1 MKSTIFSTLRF
12 LSTMKLRYFYCTY
25 KLAIRGYTQVAA
37 NNRLNLKSE
46 VSSFSKTLK
55 KYVPSSLTEPSQATS
70 YSTESLSKCWRC
82 NSDQIPLIFCS
93 NCNALQELHKDFNY
107 FKLIGI
113 NEDYDV
119 DTSEVNSKYRR
130 LQNLLHPDRFSNS
143 SEKEKELSENL
154 SSLVNKAHS
163 TLLHPLKRG
172 LYMLRLNNLDI
183 PEGSTALNPTFLM
196 EIMEKNEEIEAAT
209 VDPKKVL
216 ELIKENRKILG
227 ESSRQV
233 SAAFQRK
240 DMEEAR
246 RILIEMKYYAS
257 IEAKLKALK
266 QDLGIV
272 E

>member
-143 SEKEKELSENL
+143 SEASNYLLAKFFFLILLFFATISGFFSSIVLLQKEKELSENL

-227 ESSRQV
+227 ESSSRV
-233 SAAFQRK
+233 STEGYGR
-240 DMEEAR
+240 
-246 RILIEMKYYAS
+246 
-257 IEAKLKALK
+257 
-266 QDLGIV
+266 G
-272 E
+272 